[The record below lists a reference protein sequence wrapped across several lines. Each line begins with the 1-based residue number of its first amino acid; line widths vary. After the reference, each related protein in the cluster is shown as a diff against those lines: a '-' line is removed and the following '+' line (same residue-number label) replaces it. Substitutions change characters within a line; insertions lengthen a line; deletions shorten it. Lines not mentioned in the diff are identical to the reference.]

1 MKIKEVI
8 EKTGLT
14 DRAIR
19 LYIDEGLTAPSIE
32 ESYSG
37 RKKIEF
43 SESDVERLKNV
54 AILRKAGFSVSDI
67 KSIADDSENAKE
79 IVENLIKQTEEN
91 IENET
96 EIVKRLK
103 SISFDGKVTMNAI
116 CESLS
121 ATVEEKE
128 VPQEDI
134 KLTPIEKVLKIVTI
148 LLSCTFLAH
157 AIWFIIN
164 CSIEIFNVRYIKL
177 TDDLS
182 LIIGSLFY
190 LGWIVIAVLL
200 ITVILKNIGKRFN
213 RKTKGTSWVLLIL
226 SVVGSIVMLLITIF
240 LLFCSIT
247 PFYSQTTDPENYLK
261 LDKALTEHDEKWG
274 TLDYMYRIFPR
285 KISESA
291 REYYPDTIKYFY
303 EYTPDWDCGYGTY
316 DICAEWVL
324 TDAQYEIFKKNLLGD
339 FILENRLIEIQH
351 MEKNEYQLE
360 YIDISAFF
368 TESAIENSGYN
379 VILKG
384 DWTLIYYEG
393 YGKVRFDYI
402 NGSNKVEKCD
412 DELKYSESKNEFEI
426 ENWDGYVGKIGYR
439 TDYNFLIC
447 AYNDKEQKVR
457 YITSACCGH
466 ANRKGGPYY
475 LSLDW

>member
-200 ITVILKNIGKRFN
+200 ITVI
-213 RKTKGTSWVLLIL
+213 
-226 SVVGSIVMLLITIF
+226 
-240 LLFCSIT
+240 
-247 PFYSQTTDPENYLK
+247 
-261 LDKALTEHDEKWG
+261 
-274 TLDYMYRIFPR
+274 
-285 KISESA
+285 
-291 REYYPDTIKYFY
+291 
-303 EYTPDWDCGYGTY
+303 
-316 DICAEWVL
+316 
-324 TDAQYEIFKKNLLGD
+324 
-339 FILENRLIEIQH
+339 
-351 MEKNEYQLE
+351 
-360 YIDISAFF
+360 
-368 TESAIENSGYN
+368 
-379 VILKG
+379 
-384 DWTLIYYEG
+384 
-393 YGKVRFDYI
+393 
-402 NGSNKVEKCD
+402 
-412 DELKYSESKNEFEI
+412 
-426 ENWDGYVGKIGYR
+426 
-439 TDYNFLIC
+439 
-447 AYNDKEQKVR
+447 
-457 YITSACCGH
+457 
-466 ANRKGGPYY
+466 
-475 LSLDW
+475 